1 MGGKKKSKKNQ
12 KSKVIYVL
20 LALVLLLVAGAWY
33 LYGKPTLVVDE
44 GGLTLV
50 QTEPPLINEIKAEIS
65 AASGKLAENGD
76 IDSETPAVNSTAT
89 ASATEKSGEN
99 TGSAAPAPVTDDT
112 EVTATTA
119 VTKNTGASNATGTT
133 GSNPALDQGHAENS
147 PLFWGNPSD
156 SIADTAASKNYLM
169 EKPQFTICYN
179 SETLNPNWVAWH
191 LAASDLGEADRAD
204 PFRPDSELPTG
215 WYAVRKND
223 YKFTYYGFDRGHICP
238 SADRTATTEDN
249 SMTFLMTN
257 MVPQA
262 PDNNRIVWVALEKF
276 EREQVLQ
283 GKEAYIFAGP
293 YGKGGSGDKG
303 YFEEIPISLKD
314 GTELSIVVPSHT
326 WKIILF
332 MPEGENDFERA
343 TRSGQTEILAVNV
356 PNEKGCGKNGSWQQY
371 LCSVNYIEEIT
382 GYDFF
387 ELLPDDVEEEI
398 ESSVFSW

>member
-12 KSKVIYVL
+12 KSKVLYVL
-20 LALVLLLVAGAWY
+20 LGLVLLLAAGAWY

-44 GGLTLV
+44 DGLALA

-65 AASGKLAENGD
+65 AAAENLGGAGD
-76 IDSETPAVNSTAT
+76 NSSVTPAANAT
-89 ASATEKSGEN
+89 
-99 TGSAAPAPVTDDT
+99 
-112 EVTATTA
+112 
-119 VTKNTGASNATGTT
+119 NATGIS

-204 PFRPDSELPTG
+204 TFRPDTELPAG

-238 SADRTATTEDN
+238 SADRTANTEDN

-276 EREQVLQ
+276 EREQVLA

-303 YFEEIPISLKD
+303 YFEEIPITLKD
-314 GTELSIVVPSHT
+314 GTELSITVPSHT

-356 PNEKGCGKNGSWQQY
+356 PNEKGCGKKGSWEQY

-398 ESSVFSW
+398 ESSVMSW

>member
-12 KSKVIYVL
+12 KSKVIYVI
-20 LALVLLLVAGAWY
+20 LALVLLIAAGAWY
-33 LYGKPTLVVDE
+33 LYGKPTLVVGED
-44 GGLTLV
+44 GLSLV
-50 QTEPPLINEIKAEIS
+50 QTEPPLINEIKSELS
-65 AASGKLAENGD
+65 AAVK
-76 IDSETPAVNSTAT
+76 NSTEGTDAGGTSSAGAISKADVAAT
-89 ASATEKSGEN
+89 GGN
-99 TGSAAPAPVTDDT
+99 TGT
-112 EVTATTA
+112 TAT
-119 VTKNTGASNATGTT
+119 NAT

-156 SIADTAASKNYLM
+156 SIPDTAASKNYLM

-179 SETLNPNWVAWH
+179 SDTLNPNWVAWH

-204 PFRPDSELPTG
+204 TFRPDTELPAG

-238 SADRTATTEDN
+238 SADRTANTEDN

-276 EREQVLQ
+276 EREQVLA

-293 YGKGGSGDKG
+293 YGKGGTGDKG
-303 YFEEIPISLKD
+303 YFEEIPITLKD
-314 GTELSIVVPSHT
+314 GRELSIIVPSHT

-332 MPEGENDFERA
+332 MPEGEGDFERA
-343 TRSGQTEILAVNV
+343 VTSGQAETLAVNV

-387 ELLPDDVEEEI
+387 ELLPDDVEEEF
-398 ESSVFSW
+398 ESSVAAW

>member
-1 MGGKKKSKKNQ
+1 MSMGGKKKTNKKNQ

-20 LALVLLLVAGAWY
+20 LGLVLLLVAGAWY

-65 AASGKLAENGD
+65 AAAENLGGAGD
-76 IDSETPAVNSTAT
+76 NSSVTPVA
-89 ASATEKSGEN
+89 N
-99 TGSAAPAPVTDDT
+99 T
-112 EVTATTA
+112 
-119 VTKNTGASNATGTT
+119 TGTS
-133 GSNPALDQGHAENS
+133 GSNPDLDQSHAENS

-179 SETLNPNWVAWH
+179 SDTLNPNWVAWH
-191 LAASDLGEADRAD
+191 LCRDDLGEADRAD
-204 PFRPDSELPTG
+204 TFRPDTELPTG

-238 SADRTATTEDN
+238 SADRTANTEDN

-262 PDNNRIVWVALEKF
+262 PDNNRIVWVALEKY
-276 EREQVLQ
+276 EREVVLQ

-293 YGKGGSGDKG
+293 LGVGGTGDKG
-303 YFEEIPISLKD
+303 YFESIPISLKD
-314 GTELSIVVPSHT
+314 GTELSITVPAYT
-326 WKIILF
+326 WKIIIFL
-332 MPEGENDFERA
+332 PEGDDDFSRIADEA
-343 TRSGQTEILAVNV
+343 EVLAVCV

-371 LCSVNYIEEIT
+371 LCSINYIEENT

-387 ELLPDDVEEEI
+387 ELLDDELEENI
-398 ESSVFSW
+398 ESRIMSEAGQ

>member
-12 KSKVIYVL
+12 KSKGIYVI
-20 LALVLLLVAGAWY
+20 LALVLLIAAGAWY
-33 LYGKPTLVVDE
+33 LYGKPQLVVGE
-44 GGLTLV
+44 GGVALV

-65 AASGKLAENGD
+65 AAAGD
-76 IDSETPAVNSTAT
+76 LTGDVEESTAD
-89 ASATEKSGEN
+89 SGHRDTVADVDAARETSQN
-99 TGSAAPAPVTDDT
+99 TGN
-112 EVTATTA
+112 E
-119 VTKNTGASNATGTT
+119 KASGTT
-133 GSNPALDQGHAENS
+133 GSNPALDQGNSENS

-156 SIADTAASKNYLM
+156 SISDTKATANYLM

-204 PFRPDSELPTG
+204 TFRPDPELPAG

-238 SADRTATTEDN
+238 SADRTANTEDN
-249 SMTFLMTN
+249 SATFYMTN

-303 YFEEIPISLKD
+303 YFEEIPITLKD
-314 GTELSIVVPSHT
+314 GRALSIVVPSHT

-343 TRSGQTEILAVNV
+343 ARSGQTEILAVNV
-356 PNEKGCGKNGSWQQY
+356 PNEKGCGKNGSWEQY

-387 ELLPDDVEEEI
+387 ELLPDDIEEEF
-398 ESSVFSW
+398 ESSVLSW